1 MAQRISIEVI
11 CLAIPFL
18 YSSDDSINDYSKNGL
33 GAVPDC
39 TSLLTTSSLNGEVIL
54 KGSVPIGKTNVE
66 NIVNSNIIKLKI
78 NDTQQPQIMRLFN
91 VKKSMASGLVTFSAE
106 PIANDLRENFITA
119 LDEQAKSAITMFEVL
134 RSKAKPAIP
143 ACFKFYSDK
152 ENNAAIKLER
162 VSALQALG
170 GVEGSFLQKF
180 KGEYEKDNHD
190 IHLHKR
196 LGEDHKIKILYT
208 KNLNGLDIEV
218 DTQGIVNGI
227 YGFAKLDGT
236 EDIIEATKQITYFE
250 KQYNG
255 GVINPVDFSNDKPA
269 NSAELQK
276 LVDAYIKA
284 NAEINTPKVTA
295 AIDFILLNNQPNYKE
310 FVNMESVG
318 LGDGVD
324 VYHPILDVDLHARVV
339 SYEYDSITE
348 QYTKLEV
355 GSVKAN
361 FIDQIVDKIDENNKE
376 YDDKINLIE
385 DAQQEASDIIK
396 NPGEGHVVIYPSIA
410 NPQEILI
417 MDTTDVNTAK
427 NIWRFNEGGL
437 AFSRTGYN
445 GTYELAMTNNG
456 AIVADRITTG
466 VLKAI
471 ELIGVTVTG
480 SKIVSDG
487 DNYTITMENGK
498 MIWYSKKIKK
508 NVLTMEAREA
518 SEVDVGVLYYQM
530 EPGGGFRI
538 VTPTGK
544 LLMSTWVGGVDDPP
558 WLSFNSGNFYWS
570 NNGYVSASD
579 GGRSSLG
586 IDNSGFNFEVH
597 QTFYT
602 MNGNGF
608 YDSYGNFG
616 LYRYQQSFINN
627 GLRVRNGLSVS
638 GTKSSLVDTE
648 NYGERLLYA
657 FETPEYLFATYGKAT
672 TNEDGYV
679 EVEIEPMFLE
689 TINTDSKNYHVFV
702 SPYENATAYACY
714 LETDRFLIKSD
725 KPNIE
730 VSWQLVA
737 YRKGYEDFY
746 LETPDSN
753 SEKSPALI
761 QYPLE
766 SGEII
771 PYEQGGQQ

>member
-1 MAQRISIEVI
+1 
-11 CLAIPFL
+11 
-18 YSSDDSINDYSKNGL
+18 
-33 GAVPDC
+33 
-39 TSLLTTSSLNGEVIL
+39 
-54 KGSVPIGKTNVE
+54 
-66 NIVNSNIIKLKI
+66 
-78 NDTQQPQIMRLFN
+78 
-91 VKKSMASGLVTFSAE
+91 
-106 PIANDLRENFITA
+106 
-119 LDEQAKSAITMFEVL
+119 
-134 RSKAKPAIP
+134 
-143 ACFKFYSDK
+143 
-152 ENNAAIKLER
+152 
-162 VSALQALG
+162 
-170 GVEGSFLQKF
+170 
-180 KGEYEKDNHD
+180 
-190 IHLHKR
+190 
-196 LGEDHKIKILYT
+196 
-208 KNLNGLDIEV
+208 
-218 DTQGIVNGI
+218 
-227 YGFAKLDGT
+227 
-236 EDIIEATKQITYFE
+236 
-250 KQYNG
+250 
-255 GVINPVDFSNDKPA
+255 
-269 NSAELQK
+269 
-276 LVDAYIKA
+276 
-284 NAEINTPKVTA
+284 
-295 AIDFILLNNQPNYKE
+295 
-310 FVNMESVG
+310 
-318 LGDGVD
+318 
-324 VYHPILDVDLHARVV
+324 
-339 SYEYDSITE
+339 
-348 QYTKLEV
+348 
-355 GSVKAN
+355 
-361 FIDQIVDKIDENNKE
+361 
-376 YDDKINLIE
+376 
-385 DAQQEASDIIK
+385 
-396 NPGEGHVVIYPSIA
+396 
-410 NPQEILI
+410 

-456 AIVADRITTG
+456 ASVADRITTG

-679 EVEIEPMFLE
+679 EVEIEQMFLE

-702 SPYENATAYACY
+702 SSYDNATAYACY